1 MTDLERRA
9 AVNALLVTA
18 VAVGIPPRQ
27 PGPADT
33 ATSSLPIR
41 GTHSVPPSNMT
52 GLSDTGF
59 AQTLL
64 APGPHPSL
72 GHHADTFGRLIGSWS
87 GEYHDHQAG
96 QPLETG
102 SMEVHFGWVL
112 QGRAVQDTGIAPPRE
127 PARAGSVLKRQT
139 YGTTLRVFHPE
150 IEAWRAVW
158 LNPVTGKRNDLIGRR
173 SGDDIVQFCFD
184 ADRPEKWVFAR
195 ITARSFLWRALL
207 LGDDGVTW
215 VMDTEFQLHRTA

>member
-112 QGRAVQDTGIAPPRE
+112 QGRAVQDTWMPIARLPLPTSR
-127 PARAGSVLKRQT
+127 SSLHKR
-139 YGTTLRVFHPE
+139 G
-150 IEAWRAVW
+150 
-158 LNPVTGKRNDLIGRR
+158 
-173 SGDDIVQFCFD
+173 
-184 ADRPEKWVFAR
+184 
-195 ITARSFLWRALL
+195 
-207 LGDDGVTW
+207 
-215 VMDTEFQLHRTA
+215 